1 MANKSSFAQNLARVG
16 FLKPLA
22 AGVVAIVILVV
33 IIAWMAGVFVEKI
46 EPSPT
51 SEVSTVL
58 GDSERSRID
67 EVHEV
72 ERPYFEQAV
81 GTLKAASRTEVS
93 ARIMAPITEVA
104 VKAGD
109 SVVTGDVLVRL
120 DPRDFE
126 AKRSQAQAALEAAN
140 AAASQAQVDYRRD
153 WDLYQEKVIQRAKI
167 EQSST
172 NVRVAKA
179 NVDRARQ
186 ALTEAEIMLS
196 YTTIAATKSG
206 TIIDR
211 LAEPGDTAR
220 PGEPILVL
228 YDPESLRLEVPV
240 KENLAVNLKVGDVLT
255 VHIDALDHDVEA
267 RVDEIVPQAEAASR
281 SFLVKVALPRSDN
294 MYEGMFGRL
303 QIPSGQRRHL
313 CLATDA
319 IQTIGQ
325 LQFVEIVSPDGNTKQ
340 RRFITTGRLG
350 KEVGKEDRVE
360 VLSGLQAG
368 DKVLLRTAESRPPEA
383 EDE

>member
-1 MANKSSFAQNLARVG
+1 MADRITRVVNAICAPANVHP
-16 FLKPLA
+16 KNAVTSTRHRPA
-22 AGVVAIVILVV
+22 AESGV
-33 IIAWMAGVFVEKI
+33 G
-46 EPSPT
+46 
-51 SEVSTVL
+51 EV
-58 GDSERSRID
+58 
-67 EVHEV
+67 
-72 ERPYFEQAV
+72 
-81 GTLKAASRTEVS
+81 
-93 ARIMAPITEVA
+93 
-104 VKAGD
+104 
-109 SVVTGDVLVRL
+109 GDV
-120 DPRDFE
+120 
-126 AKRSQAQAALEAAN
+126 
-140 AAASQAQVDYRRD
+140 
-153 WDLYQEKVIQRAKI
+153 
-167 EQSST
+167 
-172 NVRVAKA
+172 
-179 NVDRARQ
+179 
-186 ALTEAEIMLS
+186 
-196 YTTIAATKSG
+196 
-206 TIIDR
+206 
-211 LAEPGDTAR
+211 AR
-220 PGEPILVL
+220 PGEPLLVL

-240 KENLAVNLKVGDVLT
+240 VANLAVNVKIGDVLT